1 MNPRLTPIQAIRKIS
16 AMYRAETAASQLYL
30 INLIARV
37 LQDDAEASFADEQL
51 EGTGISID
59 WSER

>member
-1 MNPRLTPIQAIRKIS
+1 MNLRLTPIQAIRKIS
-16 AMYRAETAASQLYL
+16 AAYCVENVAKNMYL

-37 LQDDAEASFADEQL
+37 LQDDAESSFADEQL
-51 EGTGISID
+51 EDFGISID